1 MEMMCE
7 FTGERVESVEVGV
20 EVIVTVV
27 RPDEAAVADSLEDT
41 VDRIAVVV
49 APVGHLGDSSRLVEI
64 VEHLNGLPGQQLGE
78 LDVGVLADEVL
89 IEFDGASIRRD
100 DPFSA
105 AVAFRVD
112 EPLVDEVSDGTREVA
127 LAVVEASSR
136 ARRSCR
142 HGRLWRGPQVQYVGA
157 RCNIL
162 RNRFIN

>member
-127 LAVVEASSR
+127 RCGRASSR